1 MIDAII
7 VLAVVATVLLAAQRY
22 LRTLR
27 RGGCGCGCSGG
38 GESHVARLTVADTN
52 EAHYPYAAELTVEGM
67 HCEHC
72 LAAVETA
79 LDGIGGVWA
88 RATLPD
94 HVRVLSKDPIDRAV
108 LAAAVE
114 SAGYRVVGK

>member
-1 MIDAII
+1 MINVII
-7 VLAVVATVLLAAQRY
+7 VLAVVAVVFLAARRY

-38 GESHVARLTVADTN
+38 GESHVARPTVADTN

-88 RATLPD
+88 RASLPD
-94 HVRVLSKDPIDRAV
+94 HVRVLSKDPIDSAA

-114 SAGYRVVGK
+114 AAGYRVVG

>member
-1 MIDAII
+1 MIDVII
-7 VLAVVATVLLAAQRY
+7 VLAAVAVVLLAAQRY

-38 GESHVARLTVADTN
+38 GESHVARPTVADTN
-52 EAHYPYAAELTVEGM
+52 EAHYPYEVELTVEGM

-88 RATLPD
+88 RATLPG
-94 HVRVLSKDPIDRAV
+94 HVRVLSKDPIDSAA

-114 SAGYRVVGK
+114 AAGYRVV

>member
-1 MIDAII
+1 MINVII
-7 VLAVVATVLLAAQRY
+7 VLAVVAVVLLAACRY

-27 RGGCGCGCSGG
+27 RGGCGCAGG
-38 GESHVARLTVADTN
+38 GEAHVARPTVPDTN
-52 EAHYPYAAELTVEGM
+52 EAHYPYAADLTVEGM

-79 LDGIGGVWA
+79 LDGLGGVWA
-88 RATLPD
+88 RASLPD
-94 HVRVLSKDPIDRAV
+94 RVHVLSKDPIDPAA

-114 SAGYRVVGK
+114 AAGYRVAG

>member
-1 MIDAII
+1 MINVVI
-7 VLAVVATVLLAAQRY
+7 VLAVVAVVLLAARRY

-27 RGGCGCGCSGG
+27 RGGCGCGCSCG
-38 GESHVARLTVADTN
+38 GESRVARPTVADTN
-52 EAHYPYAAELTVEGM
+52 EAHYPHAAELTVEGM

-72 LAAVETA
+72 LASVEAA

-88 RATLPD
+88 RASLPD
-94 HVRVLSKDPIDRAV
+94 RVRVLSKDPVDHAA

-114 SAGYRVVGK
+114 SAGYRVVG

>member
-1 MIDAII
+1 MFDAI
-7 VLAVVATVLLAAQRY
+7 VFVAVVIAVILVAGRY

-27 RGGCGCGCSGG
+27 RGGCGCGCTGG
-38 GESHVARLTVADTN
+38 GESHVARPKVADTN
-52 EAHYPYAAELTVEGM
+52 EAHYPYAADLTVEGM

-88 RATLPD
+88 RASLPD
-94 HVRVLSKDPIDRAV
+94 RVRVLSKDPIDRASLV
-108 LAAAVE
+108 TAVE
-114 SAGYRVVGK
+114 AAGYRVTG

>member
-1 MIDAII
+1 MINVII
-7 VLAVVATVLLAAQRY
+7 VLAVAAVVIISARRY
-22 LRTLR
+22 LWTLR

-38 GESHVARLTVADTN
+38 GESHVARPTVADTN
-52 EAHYPYAAELTVEGM
+52 EAHYPYSAELTVEGM

-72 LAAVETA
+72 LAAVESA

-88 RATLPD
+88 RASLPD
-94 HVRVLSKDPIDRAV
+94 RVRVLSKDSIDHAA

-114 SAGYRVVGK
+114 AAGYRVVG

>member
-1 MIDAII
+1 MFDAI
-7 VLAVVATVLLAAQRY
+7 VFVAVVIAVILVAGRY

-27 RGGCGCGCSGG
+27 RGDCGCGCTGG
-38 GESHVARLTVADTN
+38 GESHVARPKVADTN
-52 EAHYPYAAELTVEGM
+52 EAHYPYAADLIVEGM

-88 RATLPD
+88 SLPD
-94 HVRVLSKDPIDRAV
+94 RVRVLSKDPIDRASLV
-108 LAAAVE
+108 AAVE
-114 SAGYRVVGK
+114 AAGYRVTG

>member
-22 LRTLR
+22 LRMLR

-38 GESHVARLTVADTN
+38 GESHVARPTVADTN

-79 LDGIGGVWA
+79 LDSIGGVWA

-114 SAGYRVVGK
+114 SAGYRVVG

>member
-1 MIDAII
+1 MINVII
-7 VLAVVATVLLAAQRY
+7 VLAVAAVVVIAAPRY
-22 LRTLR
+22 QRTLPR
-27 RGGCGCGCSGG
+27 GGGGCGGTGG
-38 GESHVARLTVADTN
+38 DARSHVARPTVADTN
-52 EAHYPYAAELTVEGM
+52 EAHYPYSAELTVEGM

-94 HVRVLSKDPIDRAV
+94 RVRVLSKDSIDHAA

-114 SAGYRVVGK
+114 AAGYRVVG

>member
-1 MIDAII
+1 MINVII
-7 VLAVVATVLLAAQRY
+7 VLAVLAVVLLAARRY

-38 GESHVARLTVADTN
+38 GDSHVARPQVADTN
-52 EAHYPYAAELTVEGM
+52 EAHYPYAADLTVEGM

-72 LAAVETA
+72 LATVEAA
-79 LDGIGGVWA
+79 LDDIGGVWA
-88 RATLPD
+88 RASLPD
-94 HVRVLSKDPIDRAV
+94 RVRVLSKDPIDRAA

-114 SAGYRVVGK
+114 SAGYRVVG

>member
-1 MIDAII
+1 MINVVI
-7 VLAVVATVLLAAQRY
+7 VLAVVAVVLLAARRY

-38 GESHVARLTVADTN
+38 GEFHVARPTVADTN
-52 EAHYPYAAELTVEGM
+52 EAHYPYSAELTVEGM

-72 LAAVETA
+72 LASVETA

-88 RATLPD
+88 RASLPD
-94 HVRVLSKDPIDRAV
+94 HVRVLSKDPIDRAA

-114 SAGYRVVGK
+114 SAGYRVVG

>member
-1 MIDAII
+1 MINVII
-7 VLAVVATVLLAAQRY
+7 VLAVVAVVLLAARRY

-27 RGGCGCGCSGG
+27 QGGCGCGCSGG
-38 GESHVARLTVADTN
+38 GESHVARPTVADTN
-52 EAHYPYAAELTVEGM
+52 EAHYPYSADLTVEGM

-94 HVRVLSKDPIDRAV
+94 RVRVLSKDPIDYAA
-108 LAAAVE
+108 LAEAVE
-114 SAGYRVVGK
+114 SAGYRVTQG

>member
-1 MIDAII
+1 MINVII
-7 VLAVVATVLLAAQRY
+7 VLAVVAVVLLAARRY

-27 RGGCGCGCSGG
+27 RGGCGCGDAG
-38 GESHVARLTVADTN
+38 SHVARPTVADTN
-52 EAHYPYAAELTVEGM
+52 EAHYPYSADLTVEGM

-94 HVRVLSKDPIDRAV
+94 RVRVLSKDPIDYAA
-108 LAAAVE
+108 LAEAVE
-114 SAGYRVVGK
+114 SAGYRVTQG

>member
-1 MIDAII
+1 MINVVI
-7 VLAVVATVLLAAQRY
+7 VLAVVAVVLLAARRY

-27 RGGCGCGCSGG
+27 QGGCGCSGG
-38 GESHVARLTVADTN
+38 GESHVARPTVADTN
-52 EAHYPYAAELTVEGM
+52 EAHYPYSADLTVEGM

-94 HVRVLSKDPIDRAV
+94 RVRVLSKDPIDYAA
-108 LAAAVE
+108 LAEAVE
-114 SAGYRVVGK
+114 SAGYRVTQG

>member
-1 MIDAII
+1 MINVII
-7 VLAVVATVLLAAQRY
+7 VLAVVAAVLLAARRY

-38 GESHVARLTVADTN
+38 GAGSHVARPTVADTN
-52 EAHYPYAAELTVEGM
+52 EAHYSYAAELTVEGM

-79 LDGIGGVWA
+79 LDELGGVWA
-88 RATLPD
+88 RASLPD
-94 HVRVLSKDPIDRAV
+94 HVRVLSKDPIDPAV
-108 LAAAVE
+108 LVAAVE
-114 SAGYRVVGK
+114 AAGYHVVG

>member
-1 MIDAII
+1 MINVVI
-7 VLAVVATVLLAAQRY
+7 VLAVVAVVLLAARRY

-27 RGGCGCGCSGG
+27 RGGCGCGCAGG
-38 GESHVARLTVADTN
+38 GEAHVARPTVPDTN
-52 EAHYPYAAELTVEGM
+52 EAHYPYAADLTVEGM
-67 HCEHC
+67 RCEHC

-79 LDGIGGVWA
+79 LDGLGGVWA

-94 HVRVLSKDPIDRAV
+94 RVRVLSKDPIDPAA

-114 SAGYRVVGK
+114 AAGYRVAG